1 MIHKIVS
8 FVHKNLTPEIAKL
21 QKEVFDKLD
30 IDLIQYEFDGT
41 HGNAIKTFLDN
52 EEWDLIT
59 LFDVDCIPLN
69 SDVIKKITDIV
80 DDNTIYGNAQISNST
95 PYAAPN
101 FLSFTKNLYINSPH
115 KYFEG
120 MYHTNELG
128 ETYEAD
134 CSEVFVKENVKI
146 GKKMLLSLPVSSMIP
161 LWKYNGDDIY
171 EPFEYGT
178 GTKFDNETFHCFQ
191 IRFPEIQSFF
201 INYVNDFLN
210 EN

>member
-80 DDNTIYGNAQISNST
+80 DDNTIYGNAQI
-95 PYAAPN
+95 
-101 FLSFTKNLYINSPH
+101 
-115 KYFEG
+115 
-120 MYHTNELG
+120 
-128 ETYEAD
+128 
-134 CSEVFVKENVKI
+134 
-146 GKKMLLSLPVSSMIP
+146 
-161 LWKYNGDDIY
+161 
-171 EPFEYGT
+171 
-178 GTKFDNETFHCFQ
+178 
-191 IRFPEIQSFF
+191 
-201 INYVNDFLN
+201 
-210 EN
+210 